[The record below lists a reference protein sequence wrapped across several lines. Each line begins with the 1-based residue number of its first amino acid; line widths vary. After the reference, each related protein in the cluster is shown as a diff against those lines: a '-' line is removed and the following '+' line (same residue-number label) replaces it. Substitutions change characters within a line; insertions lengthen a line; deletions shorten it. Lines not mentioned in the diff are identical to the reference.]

1 MGRIAQRKGNIFSQ
15 DEIPG
20 TEFSFFQILLEMP
33 PKKSMQII
41 LLLIHHAI
49 HLFICLFI
57 VHQ

>member
-33 PKKSMQII
+33 PKNLCK
-41 LLLIHHAI
+41 
-49 HLFICLFI
+49 
-57 VHQ
+57 